1 MRGLR
6 LGAAATIAA
15 AAVAAAAPAQGAP
28 TATKLIGTVGP
39 GFTITLT
46 MGGKA
51 VKNLKRGAYTVVVTD
66 KSGIH
71 NFRLKGLGFNKATS
85 IPKQGKT
92 TWNLTLKTGTYRFV
106 CDPHPD
112 SMKGSF
118 KVG

>member
-1 MRGLR
+1 MSRTRIAL
-6 LGAAATIAA
+6 AALVAVLALA
-15 AAVAAAAPAQGAP
+15 LPAVAATP
-28 TATKLIGTVGP
+28 KLTGTVGP

-46 MGGKA
+46 QGGKKVSA
-51 VKNLKRGAYTVVVTD
+51 LKAGKYSFAISD